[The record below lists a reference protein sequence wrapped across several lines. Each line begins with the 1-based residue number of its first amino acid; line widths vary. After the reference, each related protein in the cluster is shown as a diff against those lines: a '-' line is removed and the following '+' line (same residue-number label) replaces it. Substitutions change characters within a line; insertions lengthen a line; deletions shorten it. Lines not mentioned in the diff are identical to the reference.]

1 MRRCLEHKNI
11 SKTTDRM
18 GIDMKRRGFS
28 LIELLVTVLITSI
41 IVIAAYQLLTS
52 TANSF
57 GDEDN
62 RRLLEANLRNAELL
76 IQRDISRTG
85 YAYGFSADGSVAT
98 GEGRLDNG
106 ICRATGLSVPES
118 GNSFMPKQL
127 AFKHA
132 VDNNG
137 NSAIQIIASISDYDD
152 FTVSSYSSNTV
163 TLDRTVT
170 LPLVANQVYKSSVDG
185 SNLSNSSADQ
195 STFMAIFNRMFRGAS
210 AVEVSTPDTGTAV
223 ILISD
228 VKNED
233 ASFKFIGDTRQFTR
247 YCGIDPERPFVENTV
262 NPITVITYRLRNSQ
276 LERCISNVISDD
288 FVISDSDI
296 CDVLLDNVVYF
307 NVYPIKYADFQDMGF
322 SANYGYAVWNG
333 MKMRDLYGAMF
344 RIGALAQTSLK
355 QIPDASSDLTDKYKR
370 FDADT
375 GGIKKGVYLMS
386 HVRGAALFQ
395 EPRKG
400 NVTIPKSTD
409 YSDKDIAHGQALA
422 W

>member
-85 YAYGFSADGSVAT
+85 YAYGYTADTNEVTTAGRSKGGSCVAT
-98 GEGRLDNG
+98 RLDW
-106 ICRATGLSVPES
+106 EKY
-118 GNSFMPKQL
+118 PKKV

-132 VDNNG
+132 SDG
-137 NSAIQIIASISDYDD
+137 KNSAIQIIASISDYDD

-228 VKNED
+228 VNNED

-276 LERCISNVISDD
+276 LERCISNVISGD
-288 FVISDSDI
+288 FVIRDSDI

-307 NVYPIKYADFQDMGF
+307 NVYPIKNADFQDMGF
-322 SANYGYAVWNG
+322 SANPDYAEWNG

-409 YSDKDIAHGQALA
+409 YSDKDITHGQALA

>member
-11 SKTTDRM
+11 GKTTDRM

-195 STFMAIFNRMFRGAS
+195 STFMAIFNRMFRGAVPS
-210 AVEVSTPDTGTAV
+210 RFRHPTPE
-223 ILISD
+223 LL
-228 VKNED
+228 
-233 ASFKFIGDTRQFTR
+233 SF
-247 YCGIDPERPFVENTV
+247 
-262 NPITVITYRLRNSQ
+262 
-276 LERCISNVISDD
+276 
-288 FVISDSDI
+288 
-296 CDVLLDNVVYF
+296 
-307 NVYPIKYADFQDMGF
+307 
-322 SANYGYAVWNG
+322 
-333 MKMRDLYGAMF
+333 
-344 RIGALAQTSLK
+344 
-355 QIPDASSDLTDKYKR
+355 
-370 FDADT
+370 
-375 GGIKKGVYLMS
+375 
-386 HVRGAALFQ
+386 
-395 EPRKG
+395 
-400 NVTIPKSTD
+400 
-409 YSDKDIAHGQALA
+409 
-422 W
+422 